1 MTNLFELNFSYSLA
15 HLTSFEGD
23 QDGRMNEDFLTMP
36 SLSFFSAQMELIGL
50 QFQFGWTE
58 LVTIP
63 ILMNWNYSNISSP
76 VSDN

>member
-1 MTNLFELNFSYSLA
+1 MTSLFELNFSYSLA

-23 QDGRMNEDFLTMP
+23 HDGRMNEDFLTMP
-36 SLSFFSAQMELIGL
+36 SLSFLSAQIELIGRQS
-50 QFQFGWTE
+50 QFRWTE